1 MEDGH
6 WFNTC
11 NFSSQEQSPQ
21 ITPLEDPSN
30 VELIDWGNDEEY
42 LVDKIAKDE
51 NFLGEKNLDL
61 LEINQ

>member
-6 WFNTC
+6 WFNTG
-11 NFSSQEQSPQ
+11 NFFSQEQSPQ

-42 LVDKIAKDE
+42 LVDEIAKDE
-51 NFLGEKNLDL
+51 NFLGEENLDL